1 MSRENLINDFI
12 LEKTNESPSPEKI
25 SKLVDNY
32 KDNDEALINDLYVHY
47 TGDSP
52 DPEKIVQIK
61 ENYAIGTPEAP
72 VKKDETPEVI
82 SQEEVTVSDSN
93 GEETITSSESLEVQE
108 PKDKIPPRQKR
119 RSNLR

>member
-72 VKKDETPEVI
+72 VKKKDETPEVI

-93 GEETITSSESLEVQE
+93 GEETITSSESLE
-108 PKDKIPPRQKR
+108 PRQKEKE
-119 RSNLR
+119 

>member
-47 TGDSP
+47 TGGSP
-52 DPEKIVQIK
+52 DPEDSADKRK
-61 ENYAIGTPEAP
+61 LRHRNSGGSS
-72 VKKDETPEVI
+72 KKKTETR
-82 SQEEVTVSDSN
+82 
-93 GEETITSSESLEVQE
+93 G
-108 PKDKIPPRQKR
+108 
-119 RSNLR
+119 